1 MLTQAF
7 DEYVSHYDRTDEN
20 IDLKYRHSY
29 RVMELNEKY
38 ARELGFSEDDI
49 ELARIIGLLH
59 DLGRFEQLRV
69 YHTYND
75 AQSVD
80 HADYSVVQ
88 LFDKG
93 EIKKFTDREE
103 DYEIIKFA
111 IQNHNKFQIPKC
123 NDERMLMHAKLIR
136 DSDKV
141 DIMYLLGYLGEL
153 NYKAIDAPITKEIMD
168 SIKSHEEISRKYVQN
183 KNDHMALQFAFVF
196 DINND
201 ICLPDMKTNL
211 EYFYNRIEVGD
222 TFKEIYEEIKK
233 YIEER
238 MKKHARD
245 EI

>member
-7 DEYVSHYDRTDEN
+7 DEYVKNYDMSDEK
-20 IDLKYRHSY
+20 IELKYRHSY

-38 ARELGFSEDDI
+38 ARELGFPKEDI

-69 YHTYND
+69 YHTFND
-75 AQSVD
+75 SKSVD

-93 EIKKFTDREE
+93 EIKKFTDKEE

-111 IQNHNKFQIPKC
+111 IQNHNKFKLPEC
-123 NDERMLMHAKLIR
+123 LDERMMRHAKLIR
-136 DSDKV
+136 DSDKL
-141 DIMYLLGYLGEL
+141 DIIYLLGYLGEL
-153 NYKAIDAPITKEIMD
+153 NQKAVDEPITKEIVEA
-168 SIKSHEEISRKYVQN
+168 IKNHEEISKSYIQN
-183 KNDHMALQFAFVF
+183 KNDHIALQFAFVF

-201 ICLPDMKTNL
+201 ICLPEMRKNL
-211 EYFYNRIEVGD
+211 GYFYKQVEAND
-222 TFKEIYEEIKK
+222 TFKEVYEEILK

-238 MKKHARD
+238 MNNHVRN

>member
-7 DEYVSHYDRTDEN
+7 DEYVSHYDMSDEN
-20 IDLKYRHSY
+20 ISLKYKHSY
-29 RVMELNEKY
+29 RVMELNERY
-38 ARELGFSEDDI
+38 ARELGYSEEDI

-59 DLGRFEQLRV
+59 DFGRFEQLRV

-75 AQSVD
+75 SKSVD
-80 HADYSVVQ
+80 HADYSVEQ

-93 EIKKFTDREE
+93 EIKKFTDKED

-111 IQNHNKFQIPKC
+111 IQNHNKFKIQEC
-123 NDERMLMHAKLIR
+123 SDERMLMHAKLIR

-153 NYKAIDAPITKEIMD
+153 NYKAIDAPITEEIIK
-168 SIKSHEEISRKYVQN
+168 SIKEHKDISRKYVQN

-201 ICLPDMKTNL
+201 ICLTDMKKNI
-211 EYFYNRIEVGD
+211 EYFYRQVEVDD
-222 TFKEIYEEIKK
+222 TFKEIYEETQK

-238 MKKHARD
+238 MNKNVRD
-245 EI
+245 EV

>member
-1 MLTQAF
+1 MLTEAF
-7 DEYVSHYDRTDEN
+7 DEYVSHYDRNDEN

-38 ARELGFSEDDI
+38 ARELGFNEDDI

-59 DLGRFEQLRV
+59 DFGRFEQLRV
-69 YHTYND
+69 YHTYD
-75 AQSVD
+75 DSKSVD

-93 EIKKFTDREE
+93 EIKKFTSREE

-111 IQNHNKFQIPKC
+111 IQNHNKFEIPEC
-123 NDERMLMHAKLIR
+123 SDERMLKHTKLIR

-141 DIMYLLGYLGEL
+141 DIIYLLGYLKEL
-153 NYKAIDAPITKEIMD
+153 NQKGIDKPITKEIID
-168 SIKSHEEISRKYVQN
+168 SIKKHEEISRKYIQN
-183 KNDHMALQFAFVF
+183 KNDHIALQFAFVF
-196 DINND
+196 DVNND
-201 ICLPDMKTNL
+201 ICLPDMRKNL
-211 EYFYNRIEVGD
+211 EYFYKQVEVGN
-222 TFKEIYEEIKK
+222 TFKEIYEEVQK

-238 MKKHARD
+238 MMNHVRN

>member
-1 MLTQAF
+1 MLTEAF
-7 DEYVSHYDRTDEN
+7 DKYVSEYDLSDEK
-20 IDLKYRHSY
+20 IALKYSHSY

-38 ARELGFSEDDI
+38 ARKLGFSEEDI

-69 YHTYND
+69 YHTFND
-75 AQSVD
+75 SKSVD

-93 EIKKFTDREE
+93 EIKKFTDKEE

-111 IQNHNKFQIPKC
+111 IQNHNKFKIPEC
-123 NDERMLMHAKLIR
+123 SDERMLKHAKLIR

-141 DIMYLLGYLGEL
+141 DIIYLLGYLKEL
-153 NYKAIDAPITKEIMD
+153 NQKGTDESITKEILD
-168 SIKSHEEISRKYVQN
+168 SIKKHEEISREYIQN
-183 KNDHMALQFAFVF
+183 KNDHIALQFAFVF

-201 ICLPDMKTNL
+201 ICLPDMKKNL
-211 EYFYNRIEVGD
+211 EYFYRQVEVGS
-222 TFKEIYEEIKK
+222 TFKEIYEEVQK
-233 YIEER
+233 YIKER
-238 MKKHARD
+238 MNSYVRD